1 MERIEGFTVKERWP
15 VLSTPQKLAVVEQ
28 LNLMVSS
35 MRLLKQAPGNTY
47 IGQSLCYD
55 TGPNFAIDPDLGA
68 LHHGYIHEQ
77 VWNNT
82 YCLGPFDSVKVFT
95 D

>member
-35 MRLLKQAPGNTY
+35 MRLLKQAPENTC
-47 IGQSLCYD
+47 IGQSLCD
-55 TGPNFAIDPDLGA
+55 TCPNFAIDPDLGA
-68 LHHGYIHEQ
+68 LRRGYKCGITRI
-77 VWNNT
+77 V
-82 YCLGPFDSVKVFT
+82 LAPSIP
-95 D
+95 